1 MGAGGIASAIPPAA
15 RAMNA
20 TCDAMLY
27 HVATRWYPLGVYLD
41 LAYWVHAGA
50 WWDMTLGLN

>member
-1 MGAGGIASAIPPAA
+1 
-15 RAMNA
+15 MNA